1 MLVRAAYYGWIVTEI
16 MNTKIE
22 SNVKSTY
29 FRSHHRYTAGKST
42 IMTRLGSR
50 ICAGSGTWKHKMVST
65 DLILMVKTEVCLII
79 CLALHHEDSASF

>member
-1 MLVRAAYYGWIVTEI
+1 

-29 FRSHHRYTAGKST
+29 FRSHHRYTTGKSADRT
-42 IMTRLGSR
+42 MARLGSR
-50 ICAGSGTWKHKMVST
+50 ICAGPGTWKHKMVST